1 MRRRTIGQRQ
11 SEASRDK
18 DGIGQRIDKAH
29 SVNQATQEAFLV
41 ETPVVSPWWS
51 LLKSPRDRL
60 NAEGLLAKL

>member
-29 SVNQATQEAFLV
+29 SVNQATQEALGIRPFFAF
-41 ETPVVSPWWS
+41 PVSF
-51 LLKSPRDRL
+51 
-60 NAEGLLAKL
+60 AI